1 MAHFRYEY
9 LMNYT
14 VLKKIADI
22 RSGYTF
28 RGKAKEKPESGIRML
43 QIKDVRESSV
53 IQTENLLEIEWPGR
67 SNMPTIE
74 KGDIAIVARGNANN
88 AALMESNATVVP
100 SNQLLVL
107 SIKSNAV
114 VPEYLC
120 WWLNRPSTQAIL
132 TGQHAG
138 TSIPSLSKR
147 ALSDLS
153 MPVPDL
159 STQRKILNLSH
170 LQEQEK
176 TLYER
181 LLKNREM
188 MLEGLFQ
195 QWLVNGETK

>member
-1 MAHFRYEY
+1 
-9 LMNYT
+9 MNYT
-14 VLKKIADI
+14 ILKKIADI

-28 RGKAKEKPESGIRML
+28 RGKSKEKRGSGIRML

-53 IQTENLLEIEWPGR
+53 IQCENLLEIEWPGR

-74 KGDIAIVARGNANN
+74 KGDIAIVARGTTNN
-88 AALMESNATVVP
+88 AALMKSNATVVP

-107 SIKSNAV
+107 SIKSNLV

-120 WWLNRPSTQAIL
+120 WWFNRPSTQAVL

-138 TSIPSLSKR
+138 TSIPSLSKK
-147 ALSDLS
+147 ALSELS
-153 MPVPDL
+153 IPVPDIAR
-159 STQRKILNLSH
+159 QEKILNLSH
-170 LQEQEK
+170 LQAQEK
-176 TLYER
+176 ALYES